1 VRAPTLA
8 CAALVAAAILAG
20 PAGSSPSGLAP
31 SASAHARAPA
41 VPRWRA
47 WLCRPGLAR
56 NYCDTYLTTTLVGF
70 GGVRRV
76 EEPAVERDPPIDCF
90 YVYPTVSLERRGNA
104 DLKIQEAEIDVVVA
118 QASRFR
124 QVCRVFAPVYRQT
137 TSYSDEY
144 HGDSALAYRD
154 VLAAWKD
161 YLAHWNHGRGVVL
174 VGHSQGAFVLEE
186 LIRHELD
193 GPAARRRLLVSAIL
207 PGGNVTVADGSATG
221 GDFRHVPLC
230 RSRTEAGCVVAY
242 SSWDRTPPAG
252 AAFEDAGRGEHVACV
267 NPAAP
272 AGGSAPITPLFPYF
286 YPEGLIT
293 APLVPP
299 VETLWVGFPH
309 LYTARCVRRGTRAWL
324 LVTPSRRPGDGR
336 PLMKEILDPRW
347 GLHASDVNVE
357 LGDLVD
363 LVRAQ
368 GRAWAARH

>member
-8 CAALVAAAILAG
+8 CAALVAAAIVAG

-31 SASAHARAPA
+31 AAST
-41 VPRWRA
+41 VPRWHA

-70 GGVRRV
+70 GGLRTV
-76 EEPAVERDPPIDCF
+76 EEPAAPRNPPIDCF

-104 DLKIQEAEIDVVVA
+104 DLMIQEAEVDVVVA

-137 TSYSDEY
+137 TSYSDEF

-154 VLAAWKD
+154 VLAAWRD

-174 VGHSQGAFVLEE
+174 IGHSQGAFVLED
-186 LIRHELD
+186 LIRRELD

-207 PGGNVTVADGSATG
+207 LGGDVTVANGSDTG
-221 GDFRHVPLC
+221 GDFRRVPLC
-230 RSRTEAGCVVAY
+230 RSRTSTGCVVAY
-242 SSWDRTPPAG
+242 SSWDRTPPPD

-272 AGGSAPITPLFPYF
+272 GGDGSAPITPLFPYF
-286 YPEGLIT
+286 YPEGLIS

-299 VETLWVGFPH
+299 IGTLWVGFPH
-309 LYTARCVRRGTRAWL
+309 LYTARCVRSGSRAWL
-324 LVTPSRRPGDGR
+324 LVTPSRRPGDSR
-336 PLMKEILDPRW
+336 PLVKEILAPGW